1 MKKKNIKL
9 KFEDDFNQTC
19 MGMFLNCVNIKKIKF
34 INFDGCK
41 FTSNMFEGCS
51 SLRFFFI

>member
-41 FTSNMFEGCS
+41 FISNMFEGCS